1 MLSTE
6 LAARV
11 AASWRQLSAP
21 PREVR
26 VGLSGGLDS
35 SVLTHVLGGLRSALG
50 IELSAV
56 HVSHGLV
63 AGSEAWGDVCAE
75 LCAALDVRFTVCP
88 VEVDRAHPCGLEA
101 AAREARRTALL
112 RGLDRGVLA
121 LAHHRD
127 DQAETILFRALR
139 GSGVKGLAGM
149 RDSVD
154 VGAAARIWRPLLD
167 IPRQLLHDYA
177 LRHGLR
183 WIDDPS
189 NADTAF
195 TRNFLRNTILPQ
207 LDARFTGASANLARL
222 GRLAGE
228 AEGLLEELADGDLE
242 LLSLAGGTRLSYPPA
257 LALSSARL
265 RNVLRRLLGQAGLPM
280 PDENRLREVERQF
293 RESGA
298 ASGSRI
304 PLGKVAL
311 CVYRQHW
318 WLEAATLLVGA
329 VESRSWRGEASVPW
343 CGGVLDFTP
352 VVGQGLAADLLK
364 SAACAL
370 QSRHT
375 SARMRLH
382 AGGPSRS
389 LKNLW
394 QEAGV
399 PPWLRDAVPMLWVDG
414 RLAWIAGVG
423 VAAEFQCPSGQ
434 AGILPRWSVFA

>member
-1 MLSTE
+1 M
-6 LAARV
+6 
-11 AASWRQLSAP
+11 
-21 PREVR
+21 
-26 VGLSGGLDS
+26 
-35 SVLTHVLGGLRSALG
+35 LTHVLGGLRSELG

-75 LCAALDVRFTVCP
+75 LCAALDVPLTVCP
-88 VEVDRAHPCGLEA
+88 VEVDRAHPGGLEA

-112 RGLDRGVLA
+112 QGLDGGVLA
-121 LAHHRD
+121 LAHHRG

-149 RDSVD
+149 RAFVNA
-154 VGAAARIWRPLLD
+154 GEAARIWRPLLD
-167 IPRQLLHDYA
+167 IPRQLLHGYA

-183 WIDDPS
+183 WVDDPS

-228 AEGLLEELADGDLE
+228 AEGLLEELADADLA
-242 LLSLAGGTRLSYPPA
+242 LLRVPGGGRLAYLPA

-265 RNVLRRLLGQAGLPM
+265 RNVMRRLLAQAGVAM
-280 PDENRLREVERQF
+280 PDENRLLEVERQF
-293 RESGA
+293 RESAA

-311 CVYRQHW
+311 CVYRQYW
-318 WLEAATLLVGA
+318 WLEAATLPVAA
-329 VESRSWRGEASVPW
+329 VEPRSWRGEASVPW
-343 CGGVLDFTP
+343 CGGVLDFRP
-352 VVGQGLAADLLK
+352 VVGQGLAADLLR
-364 SAACAL
+364 SAACVL
-370 QSRHT
+370 QPRQAG
-375 SARMRLH
+375 ARMRLH

-399 PPWLRDAVPMLWVDG
+399 PPWLRDAVPTLWIDG

-434 AGILPRWSVFA
+434 AGILPCWSVFA